1 MRYLCIHGHFYQPP
15 RENPYLEAIELQDSA
30 YPYHDWNE
38 RVASECYTPN
48 AKSRILDGEQ
58 RIVELVNNYA
68 RISFNFGPTL
78 LSWMAE
84 RAPKTYEALR
94 EADNSSRER
103 FSGHGSAIAQA
114 YNHMIMPL
122 ANCRDKVTQ
131 VKWGLRD
138 FEYRFGRLPEGM
150 WLPETAVDTETL
162 DVLAANGIKFTIL
175 APRQAKRIRKRGSR
189 SWQDVSGDRVDPS
202 RAYLVQLPSRRTIT
216 VFFYDGPIS
225 QGVAFERLLDNGQ
238 HFADRLMSGFSDAR
252 QWPQLVHI
260 ATDGE
265 SYGHHHRFGEMA
277 LSYALHHIESNK
289 LAQLTNYGEFLERHP
304 ADHFVEIVNNSSWS
318 CVHGVERWRSN
329 CGCNSGGHA
338 GWSQEWRAPLRA
350 ALDWLRDELAPLYEQ
365 KAGPLLKD
373 PWAARDE
380 YIQVVL
386 NRAEEN
392 VLNFLGN
399 HATHPLSSEEQVA
412 ALKLLEMQ
420 RHAMLMYTSCGWFF
434 DELSGLETVQ
444 VMQYAGRAI
453 RLAQDF
459 GSAEIE
465 SAFTERLAAAKSNLP
480 EHADGKHIYQ
490 KWVKPAFVSTDQV
503 AGHYAISSLFES
515 YGEGTLIYCYN
526 VQREDH
532 SLEVEGKQKLAMGR
546 AKFSSEITREIA
558 SLGFG
563 VLHLGDHNIA
573 CGVKHFESLEDY
585 DSLKKTLSDSF
596 ARADTTG
603 LLRVLTEAFS
613 NNAFSLRNLFR
624 DEQRKIV
631 DIILN
636 DSLASAAAAY
646 RTIYE
651 NHAPLIRF
659 LNEMGI
665 PVPPAFESAAEI
677 ALNSQLKQAF
687 ERSDPD
693 IDSIQGYLKEAAV
706 NKIALDVPGLEYTIR
721 KRLEREAELFA
732 SEPTNLESVQKLRK
746 LIEFVSSLPF
756 PVALWEVQNICYG
769 PLIKTVRELPE
780 QAQTENGAAN
790 NVLNELTLL
799 RENLRINGQ
808 SGATRANDGK

>member
-1 MRYLCIHGHFYQPP
+1 
-15 RENPYLEAIELQDSA
+15 
-30 YPYHDWNE
+30 
-38 RVASECYTPN
+38 
-48 AKSRILDGEQ
+48 
-58 RIVELVNNYA
+58 
-68 RISFNFGPTL
+68 
-78 LSWMAE
+78 
-84 RAPKTYEALR
+84 
-94 EADNSSRER
+94 
-103 FSGHGSAIAQA
+103 
-114 YNHMIMPL
+114 
-122 ANCRDKVTQ
+122 
-131 VKWGLRD
+131 
-138 FEYRFGRLPEGM
+138 
-150 WLPETAVDTETL
+150 
-162 DVLAANGIKFTIL
+162 
-175 APRQAKRIRKRGSR
+175 
-189 SWQDVSGDRVDPS
+189 
-202 RAYLVQLPSRRTIT
+202 VQLPSRRTIS

-238 HFADRLMSGFSDAR
+238 RFADRLMSGFSDAR

-277 LSYALHHIESNK
+277 LSYALHHLETNK

-304 ADHFVEIVNNSSWS
+304 ADHFADIVNNSSWS

-338 GWSQEWRAPLRA
+338 GWSQEWRIPLRV
-350 ALDWLRDELAPLYEQ
+350 ALDWLRDQLAPLFEQ
-365 KAGPLLKD
+365 KAAPLLKD
-373 PWAARDE
+373 VWAARDE
-380 YIQVVL
+380 YIQVIL
-386 NRAEEN
+386 NRSEEN

-399 HATHPLSSEEQVA
+399 HATHPLTSEEQIA

-434 DELSGLETVQ
+434 DDLSGLETVQ
-444 VMQYAGRAI
+444 VIQYAGRAV

-459 GSAEIE
+459 GAAEIE
-465 SAFTERLAAAKSNLP
+465 SEFMERLSAAKSNLP
-480 EHADGKHIYQ
+480 EHSDGKRIYE
-490 KWVKPAFVSTDQV
+490 KWIKPAFVSTDQL

-515 YGEGTLIYCYN
+515 YGERTRIYCYN
-526 VQREDH
+526 VQREDY
-532 SLEVEGKQKLAMGR
+532 SLEVEGKQKLAIGSAR
-546 AKFSSEITREIA
+546 FSSEITRETA

-563 VLHLGDHNIA
+563 VVHLGDHNIA
-573 CGVKHFESLEDY
+573 CGVKPFEKVEDY
-585 DSLKKTLSDSF
+585 ENLKKTLADCF
-596 ARADTTG
+596 TRADTTG
-603 LLRVLTEAFS
+603 ALRVLTEAFS
-613 NNAFSLRNLFR
+613 SNSFSLRDLFR

-631 DIILN
+631 DMILN

-687 ERSDPD
+687 EKSDPD
-693 IDSIQGYLKEAAV
+693 LDSIQGYLKEATA

-732 SEPTNLESVQKLRK
+732 SEPRNPEPMQKLRK
-746 LIEFVSSLPF
+746 LLEFVSSLPF

-769 PLIKTVRELPE
+769 PLIKNISELREQP
-780 QAQTENGAAN
+780 QAENGA
-790 NVLNELTLL
+790 VTSLVNELTLL

-808 SGATRANDGK
+808 